1 MTKAEQALRKL
12 TRQDSAPHHHLAF
25 VEQLTPETN
34 HRGACLMQTANVE
47 TALDTAIQRF
57 LQLDQDSR
65 LLEDE
70 NFFSSF
76 SRKIELGHA
85 LSIYGPQTKAN
96 LNAMRHIRNA
106 FAHAKIP
113 VTFDTPEVA
122 AVCFQFTILPILHP
136 RVMREEPVK
145 EKLTPRFL
153 FDEVAT
159 ALAHN
164 LIWWSLEP
172 VQNIAEA
179 AFRFDAEPEYPL
191 YCRRKAPLP

>member
-1 MTKAEQALRKL
+1 M
-12 TRQDSAPHHHLAF
+12 HHHLAY
-25 VEQLTPETN
+25 VEQVTPETN

-47 TALDTAIQRF
+47 TALDAAIQRF
-57 LQLDQDSR
+57 LRLDQDSR

-70 NFFSSF
+70 NFFSSL

-85 LSIYGPQTKAN
+85 LRIYGQQTKSN
-96 LNAMRHIRNA
+96 LNTMRHIRNA

-122 AVCFQFTILPILHP
+122 AVCSQFTILPILHP
-136 RVMREEPVK
+136 RVMREEPAK
-145 EKLTPRFL
+145 EQLTPRRL

-164 LIWWSLEP
+164 LILWSLEP
-172 VQNIAEA
+172 VQEIAEA
-179 AFRFDAEPEYPL
+179 AFRLDAEPEYPL
-191 YCRRKAPLP
+191 YYRRKESLP